1 MPKRLVLLLTAV
13 ATAAL
18 LALQPASPAYADDI
32 ECGHI
37 ELQSTG
43 TSLTGTSPTGTDV
56 QLGGDGRM
64 EPCDTSWGG

>member
-1 MPKRLVLLLTAV
+1 MPKRLALLLTAV

-18 LALQPASPAYADDI
+18 LALQPASPAYADEI

-37 ELQSTG
+37 VLQSTG
-43 TSLTGTSPTGTDV
+43 TDF
-56 QLGGDGRM
+56 QAAGDGRM